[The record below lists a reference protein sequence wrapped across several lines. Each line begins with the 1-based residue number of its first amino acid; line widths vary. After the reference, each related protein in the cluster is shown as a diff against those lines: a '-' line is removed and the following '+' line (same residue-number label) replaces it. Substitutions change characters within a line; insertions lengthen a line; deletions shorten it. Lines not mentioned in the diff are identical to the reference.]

1 MKYDFILHK
10 LARII
15 SKVISEDKNLV
26 FMVVD
31 DDELEKYP
39 EFRDWNYIA
48 ELHGNKRLLESVK
61 TEHAPLVTLPAQST
75 GTLF

>member
-39 EFRDWNYIA
+39 ESQII
-48 ELHGNKRLLESVK
+48 LKKKRK
-61 TEHAPLVTLPAQST
+61 RRRR
-75 GTLF
+75 